1 MPRRGYFRHGTGKL
15 GIAHHL
21 KEGTH
26 MEWLE
31 VIILGIIEGITEF
44 LPISSTGHLIVAA
57 EFIQL
62 QDNLRGTFEIFIQ
75 FGAVV
80 AVLLY
85 YSATFV
91 RHARLIR
98 KDTEIQQLWLSILI
112 AFLPAAT
119 LGFLFGDIIERVLF
133 NPIVVAFAMIIGGVA
148 FIVLERRYEKRKTSL
163 TVSNTVNL
171 KQAIIIGSWQILA
184 LIPGT
189 SRSGMSILGGLF
201 AGVSRQMAT
210 TFSFYLAI
218 PTLGGATLYTLFKDL
233 DKINGDDIWYLLI
246 GALVAGVV
254 AWLSISWL
262 LRFVAS
268 NTFIPFGIYRI
279 LMGSLILILAAA
291 GIL

>member
-1 MPRRGYFRHGTGKL
+1 
-15 GIAHHL
+15 
-21 KEGTH
+21 

-31 VIILGIIEGITEF
+31 VILLGIIEGITEF

-57 EFIQL
+57 EFIEL
-62 QDNLRGTFEIFIQ
+62 QDSLRGTFEIFIQ

-91 RHARLIR
+91 RHARLIT
-98 KDTEIQQLWLSILI
+98 KDTEIQQLWLSILV

-119 LGFLFGDIIERVLF
+119 LGFLFGDTIERLLF
-133 NPIVVAFAMIIGGVA
+133 NPVVVAVAMIIGGIA
-148 FIVLERRYEKRKTSL
+148 FIVLERRYEKHKATIN
-163 TVSNTVNL
+163 VSNTISFR
-171 KQAIIIGSWQILA
+171 QAIIIGTWQILA

-279 LMGSLILILAAA
+279 VMGSFILLLVAT
-291 GIL
+291 GTL